1 MTDGNYSYLSAIF
14 QDTMIMNTV
23 SNFKTSSVITY
34 SLLTLK

>member
-14 QDTMIMNTV
+14 RGTMIMNMV
-23 SNFKTSSVITY
+23 SNFKTSSVIIY